1 MESRPIL
8 LYTHEFY
15 LCLVYALDVFAGIGI
30 YAQHIAFIDEEG
42 GRDGSAGFK
51 DHALV
56 TSRGR
61 ITLHCRR
68 RFNDLQIDLDWNLDR
83 CRFFLVRHDFDRR
96 VRNKPFHLVR
106 DRIFR
111 ERKAVLRVTSFSE
124 PGFAAV
130 RVEVIRI
137 NVINLCFGNG
147 FALMERYFSYLAGDK
162 VAELGLVHRLALLHA
177 ENVRGKHLVRLT
189 VIFDDL
195 LLGNFVIGKDCHSN
209 RKILNKLKRKGGA
222 RSYKRCPDA
231 DITADWGMIQDV
243 MRYSK
248 SLEELETASDEEVL
262 LASLQIPDAFAILLN
277 RYEAAFL
284 RRAQHILYSKEDAE
298 EVVQDTF
305 TRIYL
310 YANRYATQEGAQFS
324 SWAYTILTRQC
335 FTRYQKLKKERGRM
349 AEMESET
356 FERLPDSQNFLD
368 ELSIRNEVVG
378 ALSKLPESCARLLR
392 LQFLEGKTQEEI
404 AQITNSSVPAVK
416 TRVFRAKKLLKQAL
430 TEPTP

>member
-1 MESRPIL
+1 
-8 LYTHEFY
+8 
-15 LCLVYALDVFAGIGI
+15 
-30 YAQHIAFIDEEG
+30 
-42 GRDGSAGFK
+42 
-51 DHALV
+51 
-56 TSRGR
+56 
-61 ITLHCRR
+61 
-68 RFNDLQIDLDWNLDR
+68 
-83 CRFFLVRHDFDRR
+83 
-96 VRNKPFHLVR
+96 
-106 DRIFR
+106 
-111 ERKAVLRVTSFSE
+111 
-124 PGFAAV
+124 
-130 RVEVIRI
+130 
-137 NVINLCFGNG
+137 
-147 FALMERYFSYLAGDK
+147 
-162 VAELGLVHRLALLHA
+162 
-177 ENVRGKHLVRLT
+177 
-189 VIFDDL
+189 
-195 LLGNFVIGKDCHSN
+195 
-209 RKILNKLKRKGGA
+209 
-222 RSYKRCPDA
+222 
-231 DITADWGMIQDV
+231 MIQDV